1 MNGAGEASML
11 ALAGVGLFAASCAL
25 SLALGWRIRHWWP
38 GYLSDYPGGMLHH
51 RVSVPLGGGFVFWFS
66 STAVFLAVAAGCVW
80 GRAWLPGVIVR
91 YVDGLW
97 YRSGELAAILGVG
110 SLVLAAGLGADLFEL
125 GWRPRLVLQ
134 VMAGVALVVLG
145 TRVTLFWPFS
155 IPVVGGVVT
164 VVWVV
169 GLMTAFAFLDNLDG
183 LATGV
188 GLIASLLFA
197 ATQAQA
203 GSLFAP
209 AALLIVAGGLAGV
222 WPYNRYP
229 ARLFLGTSGAWL
241 IGFLLAALTVAGTYY
256 RYGMGDSRNS
266 VLSPLLVMAVPCYE
280 SAVVFLIWL
289 GERDQPFLNNPRH
302 FSYRWQGVGLSPRQS
317 VGLLL
322 LVSLGA
328 GLGSLLLRRLDAFGT
343 VVLLS
348 QTACLIGVIALV
360 EVSAIRRGNATR
372 AALPDAAPQP
382 VVLSNA
388 TQP

>member
-1 MNGAGEASML
+1 ML

-229 ARLFLGTSGAWL
+229 ARLFLGTERGLADR
-241 IGFLLAALTVAGTYY
+241 LLA
-256 RYGMGDSRNS
+256 
-266 VLSPLLVMAVPCYE
+266 
-280 SAVVFLIWL
+280 
-289 GERDQPFLNNPRH
+289 
-302 FSYRWQGVGLSPRQS
+302 
-317 VGLLL
+317 
-322 LVSLGA
+322 
-328 GLGSLLLRRLDAFGT
+328 RRLDGRGD
-343 VVLLS
+343 VLSVRHGRLAELGPVTIAGYGGAVLRVGGGLS
-348 QTACLIGVIALV
+348 DLAGRTRPAVLEQPTPFLV
-360 EVSAIRRGNATR
+360 SVARRGPVAPAIGGSAAAGLAGGRARVAVVAT
-372 AALPDAAPQP
+372 A
-382 VVLSNA
+382 
-388 TQP
+388 